1 MTAHE
6 WRLERDGEHFA
17 LVQRNGDA
25 VDRYPLPN
33 ANVLTLAGD
42 MHHAL
47 TGLVINVMGCRP
59 NAKADL
65 TRS

>member
-1 MTAHE
+1 MIPHE
-6 WRLERDGEHFA
+6 WRLERDGDHFA

-33 ANVLTLAGD
+33 ANMLTLAGD

>member
-1 MTAHE
+1 MIPHE
-6 WRLERDGEHFA
+6 WRLERDGEHFVI
-17 LVQRNGDA
+17 VQRNGDA

>member
-1 MTAHE
+1 MTTHE
-6 WRLERDGEHFA
+6 WRLERVGEHFV

>member
-1 MTAHE
+1 MTTHE
-6 WRLERDGEHFA
+6 WRLERDGDHFA

-25 VDRYPLPN
+25 VDRYALTD

>member
-1 MTAHE
+1 MTTHE
-6 WRLERDGEHFA
+6 WRLERVGEHFV
-17 LVQRNGDA
+17 LVQRNGEC
-25 VDRYPLPN
+25 VDRYPLPD